1 MYSNNNIEQ
10 WRNYGRE
17 VKDIRDHLLKIT
29 VHPVYQKLLPKKE
42 REYLVKAFNLI
53 DKFRNKAD
61 YEMSKRTDIKDTRI
75 WYPGF

>member
-42 REYLVKAFNLI
+42 REYLVLI
-53 DKFRNKAD
+53 TSVIGILIPLAALKIMLK
-61 YEMSKRTDIKDTRI
+61 
-75 WYPGF
+75 